1 MNQNADE
8 TKTTD
13 QAEGL
18 PAASERQEVISPR
31 AYTPPAIIYCAP
43 LEALAG
49 DCTPAPPGKDPV
61 SCVTGLS

>member
-1 MNQNADE
+1 MNQKADKTE
-8 TKTTD
+8 TPNH
-13 QAEGL
+13 AENSR
-18 PAASERQEVISPR
+18 AASVTEGTTLPR

-61 SCVTGLS
+61 SCTTGLS